1 MKPAWGWP
9 GCVALSSLLTELPG
23 HFHLQAPGC
32 LFPLPGV
39 VAAPATDICLFI
51 LVPET
56 KPVQLRLVRYIL
68 LFREIVGPHWNKP
81 VTPILAF

>member
-32 LFPLPGV
+32 LSFPS
-39 VAAPATDICLFI
+39 
-51 LVPET
+51 LVWLQPPPQT
-56 KPVQLRLVRYIL
+56 YVFSSSYL
-68 LFREIVGPHWNKP
+68 
-81 VTPILAF
+81 

>member
-32 LFPLPGV
+32 LSFPS
-39 VAAPATDICLFI
+39 
-51 LVPET
+51 LVWLQPPPQT
-56 KPVQLRLVRYIL
+56 YVFSSSYLKQNQSS
-68 LFREIVGPHWNKP
+68 F
-81 VTPILAF
+81 A